1 MRQYR
6 GETRARA
13 CGLVAGGNLA
23 AIPPEKDP
31 FRRPDCGEVGAEDA
45 DDVDDTSTL
54 PVAKLKNM
62 RHVRN
67 EWNAAPAKE
76 RRGRGTS
83 A

>member
-31 FRRPDCGEVGAEDA
+31 FRRPDFGEVGAKDA
-45 DDVDDTSTL
+45 DDVDDTSTM
-54 PVAKLKNM
+54 PVAKLQKN
-62 RHVRN
+62 
-67 EWNAAPAKE
+67 EE
-76 RRGRGTS
+76 CEE
-83 A
+83 